1 MTARL
6 GPFFGSGLSQTS
18 PGLFV
23 GEGLEPG
30 PTTVTWRLSL
40 PVPGGYAYIAKTQDE
55 RLVTVEAGKTAT
67 ASFGCDGVVVSGTMT
82 LQGVPLGGTTF
93 VLEGP
98 AKAIGVTE
106 ADGRFQVR
114 VPVEGRFVPEIFGR
128 KPPAGK
134 RFTAGDCDV
143 RAPAASCRFD
153 FTTVDVEPPKKG

>member
-1 MTARL
+1 M
-6 GPFFGSGLSQTS
+6 
-18 PGLFV
+18 
-23 GEGLEPG
+23 EPG
-30 PTTVTWRLSL
+30 PTTVFWQLKLAT
-40 PVPGGYAYIAKTQDE
+40 PGGYSLISKTQDE
-55 RLVTVEAGKTAT
+55 RTVTVEAGKTAT

-82 LQGVPLGGTTF
+82 LQGVPLGGITF

-128 KPPAGK
+128 KPPPGK